1 MKRKLLLLLPA
12 LLIFSFNI
20 SYCQKAKQ
28 FIKAAEEFAAAENYS
43 DAYSQYSFAIE
54 LEPSDWELY
63 LQRALMLNKMGKY
76 NDAIKDIKRAITF
89 DNDNHE
95 LYYYLGVSYNLAEK
109 YDTALKVLNKATQ
122 LKWTEPR
129 IYPEK
134 IKSLIPLKLYSL
146 ALEVSDTAIR
156 RDRSNPEIYYL
167 RGQVYEL
174 LQDKQRASKEYEDA
188 LRYDKDYVK
197 GYIAYANVLVDLNRI
212 DDAMENISTAL
223 EMNDKNTDA
232 YYVRSRV
239 YVARIDYPSA
249 INDISKNIILEPKN
263 PVHYINRGI
272 YYQEFN
278 QHSNA
283 INDFTK
289 AISLNDE
296 NPDPYLL
303 RAKSYEEILKLEDA
317 ARDYQK
323 ITELS
328 EYNVRAMKLLDQAHA
343 RIYEINREQKAPEIY
358 INEPLIEGNILK
370 IAGNK
375 KSVILSGKLKEDSEL
390 LTFTI
395 NGEKVRYEGKPGEY
409 KFLSEVDIAVANKL
423 EVVAVDTYHNEK
435 VIDIDIQRMET
446 DPPFVKILAP
456 YASDDNEIYLESNN
470 PTVYLQGQLLDE
482 SPVKSMFIEGVT
494 ASYKVDELN
503 PEFTAAVNVANK
515 TKISV
520 AVEDIYGNKQTI
532 EYKLN
537 REGALIS
544 EENPMGK
551 TWVIFVENSQ
561 YESFASLDGPIKDI
575 NLMKKALS
583 AYSIHNVIHKKD
595 MTKDEME
602 KFFSIELRD
611 LVRKNQVKSIMV
623 WYAGHGK
630 FINNVGYWIPV
641 DAKRDDE
648 FTYFNINSL
657 RAGMQ
662 GYTDVLIHTLIVT
675 DACESGP
682 SFYTAMRSDRETPN
696 CGDWQSTRFKSSQVF
711 SSAGYELAVDDS
723 QFTRTFASS
732 LINNP
737 DQCIP
742 IESIVDKVSDA
753 VKGNNQQEPLFGKI
767 KGFEDEN
774 GTFFF
779 ISKEQ

>member
-1 MKRKLLLLLPA
+1 MKSKLLLIIPLV
-12 LLIFSFNI
+12 LILSINI
-20 SYCQKAKQ
+20 TYSQKAKQ
-28 FIKAAEEFAAAENYS
+28 FVKAAEEFAEAGNYG
-43 DAYSQYSFAIE
+43 DAYAQYTSAINM
-54 LEPSDWELY
+54 EPSNWEFY
-63 LQRALMLNKMGKY
+63 LQRGLISNKLG
-76 NDAIKDIKRAITF
+76 NFDNAILDIKRAITF
-89 DNDNHE
+89 EDDNHE
-95 LYYYLGVSYNLAEK
+95 LYYYLGSSYNLAEK
-109 YDTALKVLNKATQ
+109 YDSALKVLNIATK

-156 RDRSNPEIYYL
+156 RDRANPEIYYL
-167 RGQVYEL
+167 RGQIYEL

-188 LRYDKDYVK
+188 IKFDRSYIK
-197 GYIAYANVLVDLNRI
+197 GYVAYANVLVDLKRI
-212 DDAMENISTAL
+212 DDAMDNITKAL
-223 EMNDKNTDA
+223 GMDDKNPDA
-232 YYVRSRV
+232 YYVRSRIYAV
-239 YVARIDYPSA
+239 NLDYPLA
-249 INDISKNIILEPKN
+249 INDLSKNIVLQPETPK
-263 PVHYINRGI
+263 HYINRGK

-278 QHSNA
+278 QHTNA

-289 AISLNDE
+289 AITLKEDD
-296 NPDPYLL
+296 PDAYLL
-303 RAKSYEEILKLEDA
+303 RAKSYEEILNLEKA

-328 EYNVRAMKLLDQAHA
+328 EYNVKALKLLDQAHA
-343 RIYEINREQKAPEIY
+343 RIYEINREEKSPEIF
-358 INEPLIEGNILK
+358 INEPIIEANQLK
-370 IAGNK
+370 IAGNR

-390 LTFTI
+390 LSFTI
-395 NGEKVRYEGKPGEY
+395 NGNNVRYEGKPGEY
-409 KFLSEVDIAVANKL
+409 KFLSEVDIEAANTL

-435 VIDIDIQRMET
+435 VITIDIQRMET
-446 DPPFVKILAP
+446 DPPFVKIFAP
-456 YASDDNEIYLESNN
+456 YASDDNQIYLETNN
-470 PTVYLQGQLLDE
+470 TTVYLQGQLLDA
-482 SPVKSMFIEGVT
+482 SPVKSIFIEGVT

-503 PEFTAAVNVANK
+503 PEFTAAVSVANK
-515 TKISV
+515 TKIDVS
-520 AVEDIYGNKQTI
+520 VEDIYGNKQTI
-532 EYKLN
+532 EYKIN

-544 EENPMGK
+544 EQNPMGK
-551 TWVIFVENSQ
+551 TWVVFIENSQ
-561 YESFASLDGPIKDI
+561 YESFASLDGPVKDI
-575 NLMKKALS
+575 NLMKQALS
-583 AYSIHNVIHKKD
+583 AYSIHNVIVKKD
-595 MTKDEME
+595 MDKDEME

-611 LVRKNQVKSIMV
+611 LVRKNQVKSLMV

-662 GYTDVLIHTLIVT
+662 GYTDILIHTLIVT

-737 DQCIP
+737 NQCIP
-742 IESIVDKVSDA
+742 IESIVDKVSVA
-753 VKGNNQQEPLFGKI
+753 VKGNNQQEPMFGKI
-767 KGFEDEN
+767 KGFEDED

-779 ISKEQ
+779 ISKE